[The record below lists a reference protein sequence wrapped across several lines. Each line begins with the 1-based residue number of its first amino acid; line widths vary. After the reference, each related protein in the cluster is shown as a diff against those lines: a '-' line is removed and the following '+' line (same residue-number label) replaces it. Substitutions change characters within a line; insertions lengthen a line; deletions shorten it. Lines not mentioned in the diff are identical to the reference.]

1 MTTCHQEI
9 SNKLFLRTFKTESEL
24 EVLSVNDCFS
34 LPCQHGGECR
44 LLLPAPGFRCLCAPG
59 YQAYNK

>member
-1 MTTCHQEI
+1 MHVQA
-9 SNKLFLRTFKTESEL
+9 ESEL